1 MTDNH
6 ENDDKPGIE
15 EQYTRA
21 TTTSNLRMD
30 TRDGSPRSA
39 ADIIMAAGWSDYRI
53 GGALLRLHTE
63 FDGSEKPRLATRD
76 DFMRPGQHDRD
87 ARKAASRQAHE
98 FNLHELGLL
107 LQKLKSLPA
116 VRTQLTLQML
126 KWKVEDA
133 EVKAVGVLRW
143 WLSQA
148 CPECGGTK
156 FKVAEGTGRH
166 TAKACTLCSG
176 TGKRAFPGSY
186 PETWEQQARRLA
198 NFMDQCVERARAGIS
213 RHMGSSTGRSA
224 DMIKDRCR
232 AILAKNPSDS
242 AARKTLDALEKGD
255 PDDPVD
261 TDVQQKA

>member
-1 MTDNH
+1 MLDNT

-30 TRDGSPRSA
+30 TREGSPRSA
-39 ADIIMAAGWSDYRI
+39 ADIILASGWSDYRI

-63 FDGSEKPRLATRD
+63 FDGSEKPRLATKE
-76 DFMRPGQHDRD
+76 DFLTTSKPDRD
-87 ARKAASRQAHE
+87 ERKAASRRAHK

-107 LQKLKSLPA
+107 LQKLKSLPD
-116 VRTQLTLQML
+116 VRMQLTLQML

-133 EVKAVGVLRW
+133 ESKAVTVLRW
-143 WLSQA
+143 WLAQA

-166 TAKACTLCSG
+166 TGKACQECGG
-176 TGKRAFPGSY
+176 TGKRDLPHAQEG
-186 PETWEQQARRLA
+186 RRLA

-213 RHMGSSTGRSA
+213 RRLSSHSG
-224 DMIKDRCR
+224 
-232 AILAKNPSDS
+232 
-242 AARKTLDALEKGD
+242 
-255 PDDPVD
+255 
-261 TDVQQKA
+261 